1 MERTDLMCLF
11 FFLNVRGFFIACDS
25 LFLCTSAIR
34 WLQISEEEYNRK
46 SVRYESASQVTFVR
60 CGVLQCIWDR
70 NGISGQRGQA
80 SPERSSYSLW
90 WGLYDNMGLLAQ
102 IIRNYTA
109 AFREVEGGCS
119 FSSEESLPSLKTFS
133 RRHGDQFFIGW
144 GLASVPLLSEPAC
157 WGGERK
163 HSRDGWGSLSS
174 SLLLGWIVLQTC
186 RIFLYAPRHYIVSFV
201 AVAHRNNIKLTLT
214 GLSLFG
220 IFILLRVFIV
230 DGGVVF
236 RLQKK
241 YFLQI
246 ETKDC

>member
-1 MERTDLMCLF
+1 MNGENRSDVS
-11 FFLNVRGFFIACDS
+11 FFLLKCEVFLLHVILCFYVPLQYADS
-25 LFLCTSAIR
+25 RYPRKSI
-34 WLQISEEEYNRK
+34 K

-60 CGVLQCIWDR
+60 CGFLQCIWDR
-70 NGISGQRGQA
+70 NGLSGQRGQA
-80 SPERSSYSLW
+80 SPESSSSLW

-102 IIRNYTA
+102 RIRNYIA

-133 RRHGDQFFIGW
+133 GRHGNRCFIGW
-144 GLASVPLLSEPAC
+144 GRACVPLFSEPAC
-157 WGGERK
+157 WGGERR
-163 HSRDGWGSLSS
+163 HARDGWGSLSS

-201 AVAHRNNIKLTLT
+201 AMAHRDNIKLTLT